1 MFGAA
6 LALAAI
12 LGCGGGG
19 KAAGDVAAPAIS
31 PLPAERL
38 TPSWPVRYAT
48 SQDLSAVSSDG
59 WTADVVRHDL
69 AASVAA
75 HGPAGG
81 PALMRSHADAAA
93 LFRMA
98 ALLQANAL
106 IQTYGAT
113 PEDTDPV
120 GVAHLLTVSY
130 SIAGDF
136 GHARE
141 WSAKLDA
148 ALEDPTASWHAP
160 WKAWLAT
167 VPAEGTE
174 GPTPWPPDLGS
185 LPVVTEAPAP
195 GGWPDVGTLP
205 HYVLAERGTGG
216 HAREMGDPG
225 ALVRLALWHEAAA
238 RAASPTDA
246 AALAA
251 WLAPYRLPVEPRDPP
266 APATDALLFGSEL
279 LVAED
284 SAFLADVRLTGIGAI
299 ETWRDRSLI
308 AELAVRSRGADGRID
323 PLIAADQI
331 SALRESLLQ
340 SASARTEGA
349 VQAHQRTFADI
360 ASVGATR
367 ALGWV
372 AEIEGNRETGGR
384 LRITA
389 MERSQKETANPAGL
403 LSLAAWDSANRYP
416 VRAQE
421 ILHAHLGRFPALE
434 CARYGLDVLALRVSR
449 ERPGETPGM

>member
-1 MFGAA
+1 MVWR
-6 LALAAI
+6 LAPLLVSL
-12 LGCGGGG
+12 LGCGGGTPRTADVSP
-19 KAAGDVAAPAIS
+19 AAIAV
-31 PLPAERL
+31 LPAERL
-38 TPSWPVRYAT
+38 AVAWPVRYAKVEE
-48 SQDLSAVSSDG
+48 LGPVSGDG

-75 HGPAGG
+75 NGPAGG
-81 PALMRSHADAAA
+81 AATMRAHADAAA
-93 LFRMA
+93 LFRMG
-98 ALLQANAL
+98 ALLEANAL
-106 IQTYGAT
+106 IQTYGVT
-113 PEDTDPV
+113 PEETDPL

-130 SIAGDF
+130 AITGDLA
-136 GHARE
+136 HARE
-141 WSAKLDA
+141 WSAKLDGTTDATA
-148 ALEDPTASWHAP
+148 AWHAP
-160 WKAWLAT
+160 WKAWLTADA
-167 VPAEGTE
+167 PG
-174 GPTPWPPDLGS
+174 WPPDLS
-185 LPVVTEAPAP
+185 ALPVVTEAPAP

-205 HYVLAERGTGG
+205 HYALPERGGGG
-216 HAREMGDPG
+216 HDREMGDPG

-238 RAASPTDA
+238 RAASPGDA

-251 WLAPYRLPVEPRDPP
+251 WLAPYRLPAEPMDPP

-279 LVAED
+279 LVPED
-284 SAFLADVRLTGIGAI
+284 AAFLADIRRTGAGAI
-299 ETWRDRSLI
+299 DTWRDRSLI
-308 AELAVRSRGADGRID
+308 AEIAVRSRGADGHID
-323 PLIAADQI
+323 PLVAADQI
-331 SALRESLLQ
+331 SALRAALLE
-340 SASARTEGA
+340 AAAARTDA
-349 VQAHQRTFADI
+349 TVQGHQRTFADI

-384 LRITA
+384 LRIAA

-421 ILHAHLGRFPALE
+421 ILHAQLGRFPALE